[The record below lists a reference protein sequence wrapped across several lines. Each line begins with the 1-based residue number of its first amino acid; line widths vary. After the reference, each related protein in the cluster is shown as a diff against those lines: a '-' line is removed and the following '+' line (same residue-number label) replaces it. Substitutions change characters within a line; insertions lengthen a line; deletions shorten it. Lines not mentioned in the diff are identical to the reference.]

1 MDFSAAFVRARV
13 GRQSRVK
20 KATIVL
26 ILAAM
31 IFVFPLVNTLRIAG
45 KDMFVYRVART
56 LIWAAALSPASLAAV
71 KMIFAM
77 NTGFAV
83 RYYRL
88 GLEIVQSQ

>member
-1 MDFSAAFVRARV
+1 MDFSAAFARARA
-13 GRQSRVK
+13 GNQSRVK

-45 KDMFVYRVART
+45 KDMFVYRIARI
-56 LIWAAALSPASLAAV
+56 LIWAAALSPVLPLAV
-71 KMIFAM
+71 KMTFATNM
-77 NTGFAV
+77 GFAV

-88 GLEIVQSQ
+88 GLETAQSL

>member
-1 MDFSAAFVRARV
+1 MDFSAVFVRARV

-31 IFVFPLVNTLRIAG
+31 IFVSPLVNTLRIAG
-45 KDMFVYRVART
+45 KDMFVCQIARI
-56 LIWAAALSPASLAAV
+56 LIWAAALSPASPAAV
-71 KMIFAM
+71 KMIFAT